1 MTATRLSHTSLK
13 QACYFLMP
21 RTRRSATDATASSLT
36 KSQAGEGLRADDV
49 GRTAI
54 RSSISAV
61 SSQPSPILLHTEST
75 VRALSAK
82 APTPEDF
89 EDYVRNSKS

>member
-1 MTATRLSHTSLK
+1 
-13 QACYFLMP
+13 
-21 RTRRSATDATASSLT
+21 
-36 KSQAGEGLRADDV
+36 
-49 GRTAI
+49 
-54 RSSISAV
+54 V
-61 SSQPSPILLHTEST
+61 SSQPSLILLHTEST